1 MDLQLYYHK
10 IREVES
16 KIADEFP
23 LVVSNETADGGRD
36 GRKTEVPRRLAAKM
50 VVEGLARL
58 ANADEVK
65 AYRSLLAE
73 AKRMA
78 EQAAQAAKLQFT
90 VVSTADLERL
100 KAPAR
105 SSKD

>member
-1 MDLQLYYHK
+1 MDLQIYYQK
-10 IREVES
+10 IRDVEAR
-16 KIADEFP
+16 IADEFP
-23 LVVSNETADGGRD
+23 VVVSNETADGGKV
-36 GRKTEVPRRLAAKM
+36 GRKTEVPRRIAAKL

-58 ANADEVK
+58 ADADEIKSYK
-65 AYRSLLAE
+65 AMLAE
-73 AKRMA
+73 AKRAA

-105 SSKD
+105 NSKD

>member
-1 MDLQLYYHK
+1 MDLQIYYQK
-10 IREVES
+10 IREVEA

-23 LVVSNETADGGRD
+23 LMISNETADGGKD

-50 VVEGLARL
+50 LIEGLARL
-58 ANADEVK
+58 ANSEEIK
-65 AYRSLLAE
+65 AYRAMLAE
-73 AKRMA
+73 ARRAA

-100 KAPAR
+100 KTPAR

>member
-1 MDLQLYYHK
+1 MDLQLYYSK
-10 IREVES
+10 IREVEA

-23 LVVSNETADGGRD
+23 LVISNETTDGGRD
-36 GRKTEVPRRLAAKM
+36 GRRTEVPRRLAAKM
-50 VVEGLARL
+50 LVEGQARL
-58 ANADEVK
+58 ANSDEIKV
-65 AYRSLLAE
+65 YRALLAE
-73 AKRMA
+73 AKKMA

>member
-1 MDLQLYYHK
+1 MDLQIYYQK
-10 IREVES
+10 IRDMEA
-16 KIADEFP
+16 KIADQFA
-23 LVVSNETADGGRD
+23 LVISNETSDGGKD
-36 GRKTEVPRRLAAKM
+36 GRKTEVPRRIAAKM

-58 ANADEVK
+58 ANAEEVK
-65 AYRSLLAE
+65 AYKAVMAE

-105 SSKD
+105 NAKE